1 MTTPKKEFD
10 SIQIK
15 RDAQEAIYEA
25 IKKMTPEEVG
35 QTVGERVGK
44 LVRRVAG
51 LSRHGQPS
59 AMTKSFDIASL

>member
-25 IKKMTPEEVG
+25 IKKMTPEEEIDYFRKSV
-35 QTVGERVGK
+35 ERSKFSKWWQSVS
-44 LVRRVAG
+44 
-51 LSRHGQPS
+51 SRAEIS
-59 AMTKSFDIASL
+59 EMR